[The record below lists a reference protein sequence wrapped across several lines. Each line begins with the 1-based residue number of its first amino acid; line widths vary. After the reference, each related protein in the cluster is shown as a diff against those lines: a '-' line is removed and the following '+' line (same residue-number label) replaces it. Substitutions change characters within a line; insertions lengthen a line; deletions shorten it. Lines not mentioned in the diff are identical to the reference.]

1 MRFSFAPLLRALPF
15 LFAALAVAAFF
26 VAGLHGLPF
35 GAAIGLSLVAGAL
48 FAAVMFASWR
58 YRRDGF
64 RDGFG
69 RRGAVMAVA
78 LAVMCAGLFA
88 IGGVARAQVNTLNY
102 MEQGGAAWD
111 VGGALKF
118 ASGGYATLDKAT
130 ASATSGN
137 SYAVTS
143 NHQAVIVTTDS
154 LTTAAGSSRA
164 ITITDSQITASSG
177 IQVSWIGGT
186 NTGGTPII
194 KAVPGSGSVTVT
206 LYNNHA
212 SAAFNGTF
220 VVSVLAY

>member
-15 LFAALAVAAFF
+15 VFVVVALAMAFL
-26 VAGLHGLPF
+26 AGLHGLPL
-35 GAAIGLSLVAGAL
+35 GPAIGLSVVAGAV
-48 FAAVMFASWR
+48 FALVCFASWR
-58 YRRDGF
+58 HGVADGRRRMTVGLAIALACVCSLAL
-64 RDGFG
+64 GFG
-69 RRGAVMAVA
+69 G
-78 LAVMCAGLFA
+78 F
-88 IGGVARAQVNTLNY
+88 ARAQVNTLNY

-118 ASGGYATLDKAT
+118 ASGGYATLDKGTVT
-130 ASATSGN
+130 ANSGN

-164 ITITDSQITASSG
+164 ITITNSQITAASG
-177 IQVSWIGGT
+177 IQAAWVGGT
-186 NTGGTPII
+186 NTGGTPVI
-194 KAVPGSGSVTVT
+194 KAVPGAGTLTLT

>member
-15 LFAALAVAAFF
+15 LFIAAALTAAFLS
-26 VAGLHGLPF
+26 GLHGLPLIP
-35 GAAIGLSLVAGAL
+35 ALALSLVAGAL
-48 FAAVMFASWR
+48 FAAIVFPSWR
-58 YRRDGF
+58 YRRG
-64 RDGFG
+64 GFG
-69 RRGAVMAVA
+69 S
-78 LAVMCAGLFA
+78 
-88 IGGVARAQVNTLNY
+88 VARAQVNTLNY

-118 ASGGYATLDKAT
+118 ASGGYATLDKGTVT
-130 ASATSGN
+130 ANSGN

-164 ITITDSQITASSG
+164 ITITNSQITGSSG
-177 IQVSWIGGT
+177 IQATWIGGT

-194 KAVPGSGSVTVT
+194 KAVPGAGTLTLT